1 MAYNRI
7 QAGRLLAASELAA
20 FEASLGG
27 PLTSLTA
34 SKLRAL
40 IKRTRS
46 MRDKAQDLLQRQRV
60 ATRGR
65 TGSKDGTTGAANERT
80 EQKLRVLGEA
90 LARFEKRMVQLEA
103 AAERAAVATL
113 RASERPVKLK
123 QSTRTP
129 AGRAAAGGPGKTAPA
144 RVSKVGAKAAARPAQ
159 LAPTATRRGTS
170 KPAAQV
176 SLKNAVKQAVVATQ
190 AAQEQVAGQPPAR
203 SAKAPATNPTGGGTG
218 LPSVSPGADAKG
230 MRQQRKFTGS
240 QAIQAQVG
248 ARGRHMQAKRDQR
261 DKR

>member
-7 QAGRLLAASELAA
+7 QAGRLLAASELAV
-20 FEASLGG
+20 FNASLGET
-27 PLTSLTA
+27 LTALTA
-34 SKLRAL
+34 SKLRTL
-40 IKRTRS
+40 VKRARS

-90 LARFEKRMVQLEA
+90 LARLEHRLVKLDA
-103 AAERAAVATL
+103 AAERAASATL
-113 RASERPVKLK
+113 HASERMAKLK
-123 QSTRTP
+123 HCTQTP
-129 AGRAAAGGPGKTAPA
+129 ARRTAVGGLGKAAPA
-144 RVSKVGAKAAARPAQ
+144 TALKVGAKTAARPAAS
-159 LAPTATRRGTS
+159 APTAARRVTA
-170 KPAAQV
+170 KPATQV
-176 SLKNAVKQAVVATQ
+176 SLKSAVKQAAVATE
-190 AAQEQVAGQPPAR
+190 AAQDQLAGRAPVR
-203 SAKAPATNPTGGGTG
+203 SAKAPATAPTGGGTG

-230 MRQQRKFTGS
+230 MKQQRKFTGS

-248 ARGRHMQAKRDQR
+248 ARGRHMQVKR